1 MYGPDELLKLSQIV
15 MLRQLGLSLEEI
27 KQHISQQGDSLE
39 HFIQKQIHQLK
50 AQIDGQK
57 RLLSRLQTVAK
68 QLQEKHDISMDALAQ
83 LMEAIKM
90 VEKYYTSEQLEQLKQ
105 RYEDIGE
112 EKIQQV
118 QEEWKQVFQGFQQ
131 ALEQKRPVEST
142 ETQTLVQQYNAL
154 IAAFTGGDQCIHQSL
169 QNMYQQG
176 DGAQMLEQHG
186 YGTSPALFAYIQ
198 QAQQAAKG

>member
-90 VEKYYTSEQLEQLKQ
+90 VEKYYTPEQLEQLKQ

-118 QEEWKQVFQGFQQ
+118 QEEWKRVFQGFQQ
-131 ALEQKRPVEST
+131 ALEQKRPVESN

-154 IAAFTGGDQCIHQSL
+154 IAAFTGGDQGIHQSL

-186 YGTSPALFAYIQ
+186 YETSPALFAYIQ
-198 QAQQAAKG
+198 QAQQAAKE